1 MEISGSSRPE
11 ADSNPEKMAKL
22 ASSLHTV
29 AKLEVIRI
37 PFDVTVVGEALGCQ
51 IDIGTKAR
59 TPSIITHPFEKD
71 PSEFDVPVDL
81 LEKGRIHV
89 VMEAISLL
97 KNDKGLSVPIVA
109 GIEGPADLS
118 SYLCGIK
125 PFLKL
130 TVKKPEIARKIV
142 EKCVDACIT
151 CANAYFLSGADA
163 VVLADATSSPEMIGP
178 AAFREIIKPE
188 LVRFNENIQ
197 GHSILHI
204 CGEIDSIVPD
214 ILECGFS
221 AISVEENV
229 KDLEYVV
236 NSAHSNNIAVIGN
249 ISTAHTL
256 YIKTPNDVRKEAF
269 ECLDTDIDILAPGC
283 GLAPETPLRNL
294 LAMVEARNEYV

>member
-1 MEISGSSRPE
+1 MEISAASRPE

-71 PSEFDVPVDL
+71 PAEFDVPVDL

-118 SYLCGIK
+118 SYLCEIK

-294 LAMVEARNEYV
+294 IAMVEARNEYV